1 MKLIKK
7 VTYIVVAMA
16 MIITLL
22 NPYSFDMR
30 SKANQTG
37 TIIGDYLRLREQG
50 NPSAPVMKDS
60 SGNEIYLRAGTKVDI
75 LDTSNSAWYKISVMY
90 NAQTYT
96 GYSASQYI
104 MIDQAGGGAVDVP
117 PDADFETKLEAQ
129 GFPESYK
136 VMLRDIH
143 AKYPSWE
150 FRAVHTGLDWS
161 QVIAGE
167 INTSTS
173 KKNLVQGT
181 SSLPRYSW
189 RSTTVGYD
197 YKNDK
202 WTPYD
207 GSTWFA
213 ASDELI
219 AYYLDPRTYLYEN
232 FIFVFESL
240 SYVEGMQTEA
250 GVEAILAGTFMSNT
264 VPAGETR
271 TYAQLILEAAKQS
284 GVSAYH
290 IASRIKQEMG
300 TTGGVCAFGN
310 SQQYPGIYNF
320 YNIGAYDGNDAA
332 TKGLAWAAT
341 GGSYGRPWNTPY
353 KSILGGAQFL
363 GTSYINVKQNTLY
376 TQKFNVTNT
385 SCIFSHQYMTNVQA
399 PASEGLV
406 VYNAYMNNNLLNTPL
421 VFEIPVY
428 KNIPQ
433 TPVSKPADAGNPNN
447 WLASLS
453 VDGYA
458 LTPAFDVNMTTE
470 YTLNVAEHIETINVN
485 ASTVH
490 RNASVSGTGI
500 VSLAPGSNLVSLVVT
515 AQNGK
520 TRTYNITVN
529 RGAPTPGN
537 VTTPGG
543 TTPGTTM
550 ADMNGDSTINYKDI
564 VKIQRIIMGL
574 DQCSDQ
580 AKTIADINKDG
591 IINYKDI
598 VKVQRHIMGLEYI
611 Q

>member
-1 MKLIKK
+1 MKLFKK

-22 NPYSFDMR
+22 GPCGFDMR

-50 NPSAPVMKDS
+50 SPDAPVMKDS
-60 SGNEIYLRAGTKVDI
+60 GGNEIYLRAGTKVDI

-104 MIDQAGGGAVDVP
+104 MINQAGGAVDSP
-117 PDADFETKLEAQ
+117 PDADFETKLANQ

-167 INTSTS
+167 VNTSTS

-207 GSTWFA
+207 GSTWYA

-250 GVEAILAGTFMSNT
+250 GVEAILAGTFMSNA
-264 VPAGETR
+264 VPVGETR
-271 TYAQLILEAAKQS
+271 TYAQLILEAAKNS

-300 TTGGVCAFGN
+300 STAGVCALGN
-310 SQQYPGIYNF
+310 SQQYPGIFNF

-341 GGSYGRPWNTPY
+341 AGSYGRPWNTPY

-363 GTSYINVKQNTLY
+363 GTSYINVNQNTLY

-399 PASEGLV
+399 PATEGNS
-406 VYNAYMNNNLLNTPL
+406 VYYAYKDNNLLNTTL
-421 VFEIPVY
+421 VFDIPVY
-428 KNIPQ
+428 TNIPE

-447 WLASLS
+447 WLASLT

-470 YTLNVAEHIETINVN
+470 YTLNVAEHIESINVN

-490 RNASVSGTGI
+490 RNASVTGAGTI
-500 VSLAPGSNLVSLVVT
+500 SLAPGTNLVSLVVT

-529 RGAPTPGN
+529 RGAPTST
-537 VTTPGG
+537 VTPGSAMG
-543 TTPGTTM
+543 
-550 ADMNGDSTINYKDI
+550 DLNGDSTINYKDI

-580 AKTIADINKDG
+580 AKSIADINKDG